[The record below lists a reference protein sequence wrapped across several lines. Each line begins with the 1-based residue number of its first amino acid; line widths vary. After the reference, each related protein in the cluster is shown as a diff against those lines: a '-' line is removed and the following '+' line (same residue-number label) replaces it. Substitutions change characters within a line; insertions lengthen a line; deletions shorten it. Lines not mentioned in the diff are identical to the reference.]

1 MKNCAQLQK
10 WIFYLFI
17 QNPKCASHSKW
28 CHQMLQNDV
37 IKCCKMMSPHSNEP
51 ATWRN
56 CVSRRHFFTSNV
68 KTLNHCLFPDK
79 STSRYFNHFSI
90 QVLLFWH
97 NCLGIKAVQQE
108 PIISW
113 KLFPIILKLR
123 CHKSLESCDYD
134 IKCCLCCFLSFLVL
148 TLSPKTWINFFQL
161 KLRKIHYKIYS
172 CFSYFVLD

>member
-56 CVSRRHFFTSNV
+56 CVSRRHF
-68 KTLNHCLFPDK
+68 
-79 STSRYFNHFSI
+79 
-90 QVLLFWH
+90 LFWD
-97 NCLGIKAVQQE
+97 
-108 PIISW
+108 
-113 KLFPIILKLR
+113 LR
-123 CHKSLESCDYD
+123 ALNYEGSG
-134 IKCCLCCFLSFLVL
+134 
-148 TLSPKTWINFFQL
+148 
-161 KLRKIHYKIYS
+161 LRKSRIQSTFQS
-172 CFSYFVLD
+172 CKNMCVGGRGVGGKGWSVRRHRSTLWFGSDTEIDVNLAGFTKKAELLDVKNRSTRKKSNT

>member
-56 CVSRRHFFTSNV
+56 CVSRRHFSGMSRILHLSHSTPGNPEHY
-68 KTLNHCLFPDK
+68 LNRIAIFWTWTQKCNRTMLTK
-79 STSRYFNHFSI
+79 SWEVVF
-90 QVLLFWH
+90 
-97 NCLGIKAVQQE
+97 
-108 PIISW
+108 
-113 KLFPIILKLR
+113 
-123 CHKSLESCDYD
+123 
-134 IKCCLCCFLSFLVL
+134 CLCPCHLNISIFKFNPNVTETFAKTQRGNSNDINNDRVPTFLDWQNSLTFPWLFQYFLPFFQYFFNVLSF
-148 TLSPKTWINFFQL
+148 
-161 KLRKIHYKIYS
+161 
-172 CFSYFVLD
+172 